1 MLSLG
6 WQEMVAIFLAALVLF
21 GPKKLPELGRTI
33 GKAITEFR
41 RASNELK
48 ATFDREM
55 QTIERENES
64 LRETTQKYLDGISG
78 DLHEGTTPALSSGQA
93 GSYEDSSYYD
103 SAYYD
108 SEAYRSMN
116 DDTVSSASTLTS
128 ADSTTATSST
138 VGEPAPQGAE
148 SAVASN
154 SSSMSEV
161 PAAVVAKPA
170 EGVIARGAA
179 TEAIVAGDSHAV
191 AAAPPATE
199 KA

>member
-6 WQEMVAIFLAALVLF
+6 WQEMVVIFLAALVLF

-48 ATFDREM
+48 STFDREM

-64 LRETTQKYLDGISG
+64 LRETTQKYLNDISG
-78 DLHEGTTPALSSGQA
+78 ETSHSGSSSYSNQS

-103 SAYYD
+103 SSYYD
-108 SEAYRSMN
+108 SDAYRPL
-116 DDTVSSASTLTS
+116 DEGAPATG
-128 ADSTTATSST
+128 DSTTATSSEH
-138 VGEPAPQGAE
+138 VGEPATQGAE
-148 SAVASN
+148 TAT
-154 SSSMSEV
+154 
-161 PAAVVAKPA
+161 AAADTSGPIVAKPA
-170 EGVIARGAA
+170 EGAVARG
-179 TEAIVAGDSHAV
+179 SSAV
-191 AAAPPATE
+191 AEAAVE

>member
-6 WQEMVAIFLAALVLF
+6 WQEMVVIFLAALVLF

-64 LRETTQKYLDGISG
+64 LRDTTQKYLDDINGNS
-78 DLHEGTTPALSSGQA
+78 LSSSTSQA
-93 GSYEDSSYYD
+93 GTYEDSSYYD

-108 SEAYRSMN
+108 SEHYRSLN
-116 DDTVSSASTLTS
+116 EGSESTTT
-128 ADSTTATSST
+128 ADSTTATTSP
-138 VGEPAPQGAE
+138 VGEPATQGAE
-148 SAVASN
+148 SVVASED
-154 SSSMSEV
+154 SS
-161 PAAVVAKPA
+161 ATTAVVAKPA
-170 EGVIARGAA
+170 EGAVARGSSETPAA
-179 TEAIVAGDSHAV
+179 GTPASPSLS
-191 AAAPPATE
+191 AAE

>member
-6 WQEMVAIFLAALVLF
+6 WQEMVVIFLAALVLF

-64 LRETTQKYLDGISG
+64 LRDTTQKYLDDINGNS
-78 DLHEGTTPALSSGQA
+78 LSSSSSSSSQA
-93 GSYEDSSYYD
+93 GTYEDSSYYD

-108 SEAYRSMN
+108 SEHYRSLN
-116 DDTVSSASTLTS
+116 EGSESTTT
-128 ADSTTATSST
+128 ADSTTATSSS

-148 SAVASN
+148 SVVASED
-154 SSSMSEV
+154 SS
-161 PAAVVAKPA
+161 ATNAVVAKPA
-170 EGVIARGAA
+170 EGAVARGSSETPTQGVGTSPSLSAA
-179 TEAIVAGDSHAV
+179 
-191 AAAPPATE
+191 E

>member
-6 WQEMVAIFLAALVLF
+6 WQEMVVIFLVALVLF

-48 ATFDREM
+48 STFDREM

-64 LRETTQKYLDGISG
+64 LRETTQKYLDDISG
-78 DLHEGTTPALSSGQA
+78 NSSSTTASSYSSQPGT
-93 GSYEDSSYYD
+93 YEDSSYYD

-108 SEAYRSMN
+108 SEHYRSMS
-116 DDTVSSASTLTS
+116 DDSVSNPTS
-128 ADSTTATSST
+128 ADSTTATSSP
-138 VGEPAPQGAE
+138 VGEPATQGAE
-148 SAVASN
+148 SAAATAS
-154 SSSMSEV
+154 ETAGTV
-161 PAAVVAKPA
+161 IAKPA
-170 EGVIARGAA
+170 EGAVARGSAA
-179 TEAIVAGDSHAV
+179 EATHDPVASTPS
-191 AAAPPATE
+191 AAE

>member
-6 WQEMVAIFLAALVLF
+6 WQEMVVIFLAALVLF

-64 LRETTQKYLDGISG
+64 LRETTQKYLDDVSG
-78 DLHEGTTPALSSGQA
+78 NSLASSSQA
-93 GSYEDSSYYD
+93 GTYEDSSYYD

-108 SEAYRSMN
+108 SEAYRSLN
-116 DDTVSSASTLTS
+116 DGSPSESTTTT
-128 ADSTTATSST
+128 ADSTTATSSP
-138 VGEPAPQGAE
+138 VGEPATQGAE
-148 SAVASN
+148 SVVAN
-154 SSSMSEV
+154 EDSS
-161 PAAVVAKPA
+161 ATAVVAKPA
-170 EGVIARGAA
+170 EGAVARGSSETPAA
-179 TEAIVAGDSHAV
+179 GV
-191 AAAPPATE
+191 AASPSLSAAE